1 MMLQIDNIQVRYGNI
16 IAVNEVTFKINEGQ
30 IVCLV
35 GSNGAGKT
43 TTMNAISGLLRVSKG
58 SIKLDDIEITGL
70 PAHTI
75 ARLGLIPVPEGRR
88 IFAKLTVYEN
98 LIMGSY
104 AIKNKLKIS
113 NSLEM
118 VLSLFPE
125 LKYRF
130 KQYGGTLSGGEQ
142 QMLAIGRALMGN
154 PKVLLMD
161 EPSMGLAPIVVNRI
175 FEAIARIKS
184 EGVTIFLVEQNANK
198 ALGIADYAYVVER
211 GRITLSD
218 TGKALLKN
226 QEVVNAY
233 LGGHSH

>member
-1 MMLQIDNIQVRYGNI
+1 MLQIDNIQVRYGNI
-16 IAVNEVTFKINEGQ
+16 IAVNGISFKIDEGKV
-30 IVCLV
+30 VCLV

-43 TTMNAISGLLRVSKG
+43 TTMNAVSGLLKITQG
-58 SIKLDDIEITGL
+58 SIKLDDMEISNL
-70 PAHTI
+70 PVHTI

-88 IFAKLTVYEN
+88 IFSKLTVYEN

-104 AIKNKLKIS
+104 LIKNRMI
-113 NSLEM
+113 NNNNIEM
-118 VLSLFPE
+118 VLDLFPE
-125 LKYRF
+125 LKSRF

-175 FEAIARIKS
+175 FDAIARIKD

-198 ALGIADYAYVVER
+198 ALAIADYAYVLER
-211 GRITLSD
+211 GQISISD

-233 LGGHSH
+233 LGGHSK

>member
-1 MMLQIDNIQVRYGNI
+1 MLQIDNLQVKYGNI
-16 IAVNEVTFKINEGQ
+16 IAVNGISFKIDEGQ
-30 IVCLV
+30 VICLV

-43 TTMNAISGLLRVSKG
+43 TTMNAISGLLKITKG
-58 SIKLDDIEITGL
+58 SIKLDDMEISNL

-88 IFAKLTVYEN
+88 IFSKLTVYEN

-104 AIKNKLKIS
+104 LIKNRLRNK
-113 NSLEM
+113 NLEM
-118 VLSLFPE
+118 VIDLFPE
-125 LKYRF
+125 LKSRF

-175 FEAIARIKS
+175 FDAIARIKE

-198 ALGIADYAYVVER
+198 ALAIADYAYVLER
-211 GRITLSD
+211 GQISISD

-226 QEVVNAY
+226 HEVVNAY
-233 LGGHSH
+233 LGGHSK